1 MRNRHSG
8 RLCASERPEIPPPQG
23 SCPDLTVVAVIDG
36 GFDFTH
42 PDLRERVWINASETP
57 DNGLDDD
64 GNGYADDLHGWNF
77 LGNACG
83 EDFLK
88 AGTAQFRDYKRLR
101 PRYKNADTCRLNR
114 RQRAE
119 YALYKRMEREARL
132 DTYILYAQYLGR
144 IARAYEVCDSLMKA
158 CYGDKA
164 TTIGD
169 FLRIEVADTTGLGQD
184 LQIAAS
190 RPAVMQ
196 PDASWNEVVR
206 KAAAEYDTA
215 RKRVE
220 SLDRNDDDPHLKLGN
235 DPDDFRN
242 FRYGNNHIHCD
253 PYHGTMVS
261 GVIAACTAAPGVE
274 QTVKIMGIRAVP
286 EGDEYDRDIAAAIR
300 YAVDNGARV
309 VNMSFG
315 KYASH
320 YSKEVQQA
328 IRHAARRDVLLVMAS
343 GNDGRDIDLR
353 PIYPRNVSASGRRHE
368 NMLVVGSTDRRG
380 RVCDFSNYGC
390 RTVDLFAPGS
400 DILSTAPEGRYD
412 AAMGTSISA
421 PMVAGVAALIRSVCP
436 DLKAA
441 EVRRILLETVR
452 DLSHVETPIPGT
464 KGKQTGFSGDLC
476 LSRGMLDANAA
487 LGKALEISITAR
499 R

>member
-1 MRNRHSG
+1 M
-8 RLCASERPEIPPPQG
+8 
-23 SCPDLTVVAVIDG
+23 
-36 GFDFTH
+36 
-42 PDLRERVWINASETP
+42 WINASETP